1 LTVGQET
8 IVNLHPS
15 NLAHALRFGTGL
27 LSLLTFVAAFLR
39 ATAQTS
45 PPTPP
50 ATTAVLP
57 PVIPLRYTNTF
68 SPAENTDFSTLAD
81 WSKAPRGSN
90 ILGGVHFEIDGL
102 HQLAGNESVLAK
114 RRFREHV
121 SLPAPTNRYAAVHLL
136 AATSGH
142 SEPNRRVADVLW
154 RYTDGSL
161 KRSPILHTG
170 HVRSWWRKPF
180 EEPQHVYSR
189 HAKAA
194 AVWSSPDADKAS
206 AVLRLYRVTLAN
218 PEPTRAV
225 AALQIQSAMDNASLL
240 VLAVSLD
247 PLAPGQRPDPSP
259 DLEPEDPQWTGH
271 LGVTVIDAGT
281 SNVIGGATVV
291 AKVETSKI
299 SAERTYTANGSGI
312 ADVLTPN
319 DGVTAIT
326 LTASA
331 TNYTATRISLKF
343 GPTNPVPPFVSIRLQ
358 GGIDVGGIVVNT
370 DGAPIPDANVRMGTR
385 FGGTPRGARTDA
397 SGRFLIGGQAI
408 GEAFISASAKGYAP
422 EAQALNITPTT
433 PEVRLTLKTGA
444 LFQGLVVDSDGNPL
458 GGVRVRVD
466 TMQDFEGSLGEKFAD
481 FSAQTGADGRWQW
494 DSGPDTGLKF
504 SFRKEGF
511 ARKSG
516 VTIQPNAS
524 ETVVT
529 LSLPR
534 QVEGIVIDDESSEPV
549 TEFRLQ
555 PRGNGWHPA
564 DTRSFNS
571 PDGRFTLPLEQEHF
585 DRFQITSPTHE
596 PAEEPIPN
604 PTNGVIQM
612 TIRLKKSEDLS
623 GVVYDIFGNPVAGAT
638 VALTGGQST
647 VSLRNG
653 RLESHSGIPVQISG
667 PDGSFRLEAT
677 REPIAVVAAS
687 PDGFGALF
695 LDDFRKTRRIDILP
709 YGTVQGTYNGR
720 TDDDGMARLNLS
732 LFTQRNVPIGIAD
745 DWSGFVNPIAA
756 GQTFSFTRVPPGNH
770 QIHRLTHGGNT
781 WAHDPLK
788 DVRVIPGQTTTINIE
803 AEGVRVI
810 ARLLD
815 PPDTDM
821 TGAQRFV
828 LLQSASPLLIRP
840 GMSPDEIAAAQASQ
854 DPEAGDPQPRQHACI
869 LRYDGS
875 VVAEDLP
882 AGTYFLSCS
891 ATEIRDR
898 IPTRQFRVHRAF
910 NVPEGSSANT
920 VINLGNLQLAP

>member
-1 LTVGQET
+1 M
-8 IVNLHPS
+8 NLQTS
-15 NLAHALRFGTGL
+15 NFVHRL
-27 LSLLTFVAAFLR
+27 LSGIVTLAFLTFTVPLLRTAAE
-39 ATAQTS
+39 TAR
-45 PPTPP
+45 PAPAIPP
-50 ATTAVLP
+50 AVASNLP

-81 WSKAPRGSN
+81 WSNAPRGSN

-102 HQLAGNESVLAK
+102 HQLAGNESVLSK

-154 RYTDGSL
+154 RYADGSL

-180 EEPQHVYSR
+180 EEPRHVYSR

-194 AVWSSPDADKAS
+194 AVWSSPDADKAGT
-206 AVLRLYRVTLAN
+206 VLRLYRVTLAN

-291 AKVETSKI
+291 AKVETGKL

-319 DGVTAIT
+319 DGVTDIS

-331 TNYTATRISLKF
+331 TNYTSTRISLKF

-358 GGIDVGGIVVNT
+358 GGVEIGGIVVNT
-370 DGAPIPDANVRMGTR
+370 DGGPIPDADVRIGVR
-385 FGGTPRGARTDA
+385 FSDNPRSARTDA
-397 SGRFLIGGQAI
+397 SGRFSIVGLSV
-408 GEAFISASAKGYAP
+408 GETMISARAKGYAP
-422 EAQALNITPTT
+422 MAQALIITPST
-433 PEVRLTLKTGA
+433 PEVRLTLKAGSV
-444 LFQGLVVDSDGNPL
+444 FRGRVVDSDRNPL
-458 GGVRVRVD
+458 EGVQVRVD
-466 TMQDFEGSLGEKFAD
+466 TMQQLDENLRESLSGLKIETGS
-481 FSAQTGADGRWQW
+481 DGRWQW
-494 DSGPDTGLKF
+494 DSGPDTDLDF
-504 SFRKEGF
+504 SFRKAGF

-516 VTIQPNAS
+516 VTIRPNGS
-524 ETVVT
+524 ETIVT

-534 QVEGIVIDDESSEPV
+534 HVEGIVIDDESSEPV

-555 PRGNGWHPA
+555 PHGRGWHEA
-564 DTRSFNS
+564 DAQTFQS
-571 PDGRFTLPLEQEHF
+571 PDGRFSITLDKEHYKW
-585 DRFQITSPTHE
+585 FQVTSPTHDDS
-596 PAEEPIPN
+596 AGEPIPN
-604 PTNGVIQM
+604 PVNGVIQM
-612 TIRLKKSEDLS
+612 TIRLKKSEILS
-623 GVVYDIFGNPVAGAT
+623 GFVYDIFGNPVAGAT
-638 VALTGGQST
+638 VAITGTQSN

-653 RLESHSGIPVQISG
+653 RLESYSGIPIIISG
-667 PDGSFRLEAT
+667 PDGSFRLQALPQ
-677 REPIAVVAAS
+677 PIAVVAAN
-687 PDGFGALF
+687 PDGFGAL
-695 LDDFRKTRRIDILP
+695 LVDDLRATRRIELLP
-709 YGTVQGTYNGR
+709 YGTITGTYNGR
-720 TDDDGMARLNLS
+720 TDESGMAHLNLS
-732 LFTQRNVPIGIAD
+732 LFTEQDNPISISG

-781 WAHDPLK
+781 WAHAPLK
-788 DVRVIPGQTTTINIE
+788 DIHVIPGQTTTVNIE

-815 PPDTDM
+815 PPDADI
-821 TGAQRFV
+821 TGVQRFV

-840 GMSPDEIAAAQASQ
+840 GMSPDEIAAVQASQ

-869 LRYDGS
+869 LKYDGS

-882 AGTYFLSCS
+882 AGTYVLTCS
-891 ATEIRDR
+891 AVVIKDR
-898 IPTRQFRVHRAF
+898 IPVHQFRVHRAF
-910 NVPEGSSANT
+910 TVSEGSPSDT